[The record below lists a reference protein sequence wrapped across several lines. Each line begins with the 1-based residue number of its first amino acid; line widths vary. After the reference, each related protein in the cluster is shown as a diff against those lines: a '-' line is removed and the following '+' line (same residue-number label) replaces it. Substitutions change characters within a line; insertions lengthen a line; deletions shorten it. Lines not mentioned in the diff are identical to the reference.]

1 MYDLYYILYLLAGL
15 VAFGNT
21 CLFIALVMS
30 IEDKKTERKRP
41 KQKTKKIKRSTN
53 KKKKSKK
60 KDPPDEK
67 VGWTVM
73 DADKDGNIIIEEI

>member
-1 MYDLYYILYLLAGL
+1 MYDFYYILYLLAGL

-41 KQKTKKIKRSTN
+41 QQKNKKIKKRTREN
-53 KKKKSKK
+53 E
-60 KDPPDEK
+60 DPQDEK

-73 DADKDGNIIIEEI
+73 DADEDGNIIIEEI

>member
-1 MYDLYYILYLLAGL
+1 MYDFYSILYFSIGL
-15 VAFGNT
+15 IAFGNT

-41 KQKTKKIKRSTN
+41 KQKNKKIKKRTREN
-53 KKKKSKK
+53 E
-60 KDPPDEK
+60 DPQDEM

-73 DADKDGNIIIEEI
+73 DADEDGNIIIEEI